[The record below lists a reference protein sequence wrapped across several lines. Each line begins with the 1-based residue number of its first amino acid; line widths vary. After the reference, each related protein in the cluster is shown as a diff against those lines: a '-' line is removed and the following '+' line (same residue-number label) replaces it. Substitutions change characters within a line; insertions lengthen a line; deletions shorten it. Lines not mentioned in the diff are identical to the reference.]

1 MSYKISLIRGDGIG
15 PEIMEAT
22 LLVIKATGLEI
33 EWEEVIVGE
42 KAKARFGHPFPDLSL
57 EALKRN
63 KVALK
68 GPLIVHKGSDPVI
81 MKHGEETIAHPSI
94 NSALRREL
102 GCFANVRPV
111 KSFPGLPTK
120 YPPID
125 IVIIREVTEDLY
137 SGLEREIEEGVAE
150 AIKRTTRK
158 ACERISCFAFEY
170 SKKHRRKRVTLGHKA
185 NVLSLTDGLFL
196 NTAREVAPA
205 FPEIQF
211 DDLMIDALCFQLV
224 NNPVP
229 FDVLLL
235 SNQYG
240 DILSDLCAGLVGS
253 LGLAPGANFGE
264 ACSFFEASHG
274 AAPDIAGKNI
284 ANPLALVLSASLMLK
299 HLGEIDLGVTMENAV
314 AQILRE
320 KKGLTPDLGGSSTTE
335 EMALELTRII
345 KGGIGSG

>member
-1 MSYKISLIRGDGIG
+1 MELVR
-15 PEIMEAT
+15 EIMEAT
-22 LLVIKATGLEI
+22 LQVIEATGLHI

-68 GPLIVHKGSDPVI
+68 GPLIVHKGSDPV
-81 MKHGEETIAHPSI
+81 MKHGEETTAHPSI

-158 ACERISCFAFEY
+158 ACERISRFAFEY
-170 SKKHRRKRVTLGHKA
+170 SKKHRRRRVTLGHKA

-196 NTAREVAPA
+196 KDSQTGCSNLSGDPVRRSHDRCPLFSAR
-205 FPEIQF
+205 Q
-211 DDLMIDALCFQLV
+211 
-224 NNPVP
+224 
-229 FDVLLL
+229 
-235 SNQYG
+235 
-240 DILSDLCAGLVGS
+240 
-253 LGLAPGANFGE
+253 
-264 ACSFFEASHG
+264 
-274 AAPDIAGKNI
+274 
-284 ANPLALVLSASLMLK
+284 
-299 HLGEIDLGVTMENAV
+299 
-314 AQILRE
+314 
-320 KKGLTPDLGGSSTTE
+320 
-335 EMALELTRII
+335 
-345 KGGIGSG
+345 